1 MNVGQAVRERIAE
14 LCEEKHITINKLA
27 NISGITQSTLNNI
40 MSGRNNSTTISTIQK
55 ICDGLEITVTDF
67 FDSPL
72 FLGSERLSFLLP
84 LLKNLFFYIHF
95 NITVVGKHF

>member
-27 NISGITQSTLNNI
+27 NISGITQFTLNNI

-72 FLGSERLSFLLP
+72 FLGIEQEI
-84 LLKNLFFYIHF
+84 K
-95 NITVVGKHF
+95 

>member
-1 MNVGQAVRERIAE
+1 MHTNVGQAVRERIAE

-72 FLGSERLSFLLP
+72 FLGIEQEI
-84 LLKNLFFYIHF
+84 K
-95 NITVVGKHF
+95 

>member
-40 MSGRNNSTTISTIQK
+40 MSGRNNSTTISTVQK

-67 FDSPL
+67 FDSSL
-72 FLGSERLSFLLP
+72 FLKIEQEI
-84 LLKNLFFYIHF
+84 K
-95 NITVVGKHF
+95 

>member
-55 ICDGLEITVTDF
+55 ICDGLEVTVTDF

-72 FLGSERLSFLLP
+72 FLGIEQEI
-84 LLKNLFFYIHF
+84 K
-95 NITVVGKHF
+95 

>member
-55 ICDGLEITVTDF
+55 ICDGLENTVTEF
-67 FDSPL
+67 F
-72 FLGSERLSFLLP
+72 
-84 LLKNLFFYIHF
+84 
-95 NITVVGKHF
+95 

>member
-14 LCEEKHITINKLA
+14 LCEEKHITINKRA

-72 FLGSERLSFLLP
+72 FLGIEQEI
-84 LLKNLFFYIHF
+84 K
-95 NITVVGKHF
+95 

>member
-1 MNVGQAVRERIAE
+1 MHINVGQAVRERIAE

-72 FLGSERLSFLLP
+72 FLGIEQEI
-84 LLKNLFFYIHF
+84 K
-95 NITVVGKHF
+95 

>member
-55 ICDGLEITVTDF
+55 ICDGLESTVTDF

-72 FLGSERLSFLLP
+72 FLGIEQEI
-84 LLKNLFFYIHF
+84 K
-95 NITVVGKHF
+95 

>member
-14 LCEEKHITINKLA
+14 LCEEKHITVNKLA

-67 FDSPL
+67 FDGRL
-72 FLGSERLSFLLP
+72 FLGIEQEI
-84 LLKNLFFYIHF
+84 K
-95 NITVVGKHF
+95 

>member
-14 LCEEKHITINKLA
+14 LCEEKHITINKLV

-72 FLGSERLSFLLP
+72 FLGIEQEI
-84 LLKNLFFYIHF
+84 K
-95 NITVVGKHF
+95 

>member
-1 MNVGQAVRERIAE
+1 MHLNVGQAVRERIAE
-14 LCEEKHITINKLA
+14 LCEEKQITINKLA

-55 ICDGLEITVTDF
+55 ICDGLEITVTDI

-72 FLGSERLSFLLP
+72 FLGIE
-84 LLKNLFFYIHF
+84 KEI
-95 NITVVGKHF
+95 K

>member
-40 MSGRNNSTTISTIQK
+40 MSGRN
-55 ICDGLEITVTDF
+55 
-67 FDSPL
+67 
-72 FLGSERLSFLLP
+72 RLLANPYQPFKKFVMVWKLQ
-84 LLKNLFFYIHF
+84 
-95 NITVVGKHF
+95 

>member
-40 MSGRNNSTTISTIQK
+40 MSGRNNSTTISTIQEV
-55 ICDGLEITVTDF
+55 CDGLEITVTDF

-72 FLGSERLSFLLP
+72 FLGIEQEI
-84 LLKNLFFYIHF
+84 K
-95 NITVVGKHF
+95 

>member
-14 LCEEKHITINKLA
+14 LCEEKHTTINKLA

-72 FLGSERLSFLLP
+72 FLGIEQEI
-84 LLKNLFFYIHF
+84 K
-95 NITVVGKHF
+95 

>member
-55 ICDGLEITVTDF
+55 ICVGLEITVTDF

-72 FLGSERLSFLLP
+72 FLGIEQEI
-84 LLKNLFFYIHF
+84 K
-95 NITVVGKHF
+95 

>member
-72 FLGSERLSFLLP
+72 FLGIEQEILS
-84 LLKNLFFYIHF
+84 K
-95 NITVVGKHF
+95 

>member
-40 MSGRNNSTTISTIQK
+40 MSGRNNSTPISTIQK

-72 FLGSERLSFLLP
+72 FLGIEQEI
-84 LLKNLFFYIHF
+84 K
-95 NITVVGKHF
+95 

>member
-40 MSGRNNSTTISTIQK
+40 MSGRSNSTTISTIQK

-72 FLGSERLSFLLP
+72 FLGIEQEI
-84 LLKNLFFYIHF
+84 K
-95 NITVVGKHF
+95 

>member
-14 LCEEKHITINKLA
+14 LCEEKHITINKLS

-55 ICDGLEITVTDF
+55 ICDGLEITVIDF

-72 FLGSERLSFLLP
+72 FLGIEQEI
-84 LLKNLFFYIHF
+84 K
-95 NITVVGKHF
+95 

>member
-1 MNVGQAVRERIAE
+1 MNVCQAVRERIAE

-72 FLGSERLSFLLP
+72 FLGIEQEI
-84 LLKNLFFYIHF
+84 K
-95 NITVVGKHF
+95 

>member
-55 ICDGLEITVTDF
+55 ICEGLEITVTDF

-72 FLGSERLSFLLP
+72 FLGIEQEI
-84 LLKNLFFYIHF
+84 K
-95 NITVVGKHF
+95 

>member
-55 ICDGLEITVTDF
+55 TCDGLEITVTDF

-72 FLGSERLSFLLP
+72 FLGIEQEI
-84 LLKNLFFYIHF
+84 K
-95 NITVVGKHF
+95 

>member
-72 FLGSERLSFLLP
+72 FLGIEQE
-84 LLKNLFFYIHF
+84 IE
-95 NITVVGKHF
+95 

>member
-40 MSGRNNSTTISTIQK
+40 MSGRNKQYHHINHS
-55 ICDGLEITVTDF
+55 
-67 FDSPL
+67 
-72 FLGSERLSFLLP
+72 
-84 LLKNLFFYIHF
+84 KNL
-95 NITVVGKHF
+95 

>member
-40 MSGRNNSTTISTIQK
+40 MSGRNNSTTISTIQR

-72 FLGSERLSFLLP
+72 FLGIEQEI
-84 LLKNLFFYIHF
+84 K
-95 NITVVGKHF
+95 

>member
-40 MSGRNNSTTISTIQK
+40 MSE
-55 ICDGLEITVTDF
+55 EITVPPYQPF
-67 FDSPL
+67 KKFVMVWKL
-72 FLGSERLSFLLP
+72 Q
-84 LLKNLFFYIHF
+84 
-95 NITVVGKHF
+95 

>member
-40 MSGRNNSTTISTIQK
+40 MSGRNNSTPYQPFK
-55 ICDGLEITVTDF
+55 KFVMVWKLQ
-67 FDSPL
+67 
-72 FLGSERLSFLLP
+72 
-84 LLKNLFFYIHF
+84 
-95 NITVVGKHF
+95 

>member
-27 NISGITQSTLNNI
+27 NINGITQSTLNNI

-72 FLGSERLSFLLP
+72 FLGIEQEI
-84 LLKNLFFYIHF
+84 K
-95 NITVVGKHF
+95 

>member
-72 FLGSERLSFLLP
+72 FLGIELEI
-84 LLKNLFFYIHF
+84 K
-95 NITVVGKHF
+95 